1 MEDCG
6 FIPTPKDYLSPLV
19 KNPEKW
25 MLMVG
30 KTTKTQTLE
39 IK

>member
-6 FIPTPKDYLSPLV
+6 FIPTPKDYFSPLT
-19 KNPEKW
+19 KHPEKW
-25 MLMVG
+25 MLKVG
-30 KTTKTQTLE
+30 KITTTQLE